1 MNRIIKEFLQNLGL
15 TDEESAIYA
24 SLLDKGPQTVLEISR
39 NTQIDRTG
47 AYRLLEK
54 LHAMGIVEEI
64 VEENKKMYKAVG
76 LHTLEF
82 LVREKESAV
91 KKLRQSFP
99 IIENYMSS
107 REGAHQP
114 GTKVLFYRGRDGIK
128 QQVWNTLR
136 AEKGAVGYSYRRLS
150 ELIGDFYIK
159 WFDEWIARKLIFR
172 DLISDE
178 YLRSIKTKVYHP
190 HIPEGFFF
198 TRYISEDILNINHQM
213 DIYNNVVSIYNW
225 HEGEVFGVE
234 IYNDKIASFQRQ
246 IFKIIWKLGEER

>member
-1 MNRIIKEFLQNLGL
+1 MNKIIKDFLLNLGL
-15 TDEESAIYA
+15 TAEESAIYA
-24 SLLDKGPQTVLEISR
+24 SLLDKGPQTVLEVSR
-39 NTQIDRTG
+39 NTNVDRTG

-64 VEENKKMYKAVG
+64 IEENRKMYKAVG

-82 LVREKESAV
+82 LVREKETAV
-91 KKLRQSFP
+91 KKLRESMP

-136 AEKGAVGYSYRRLS
+136 AEKEAVGYSYRRLS
-150 ELIGDFYIK
+150 ELIGDYYIK
-159 WFDEWIARKLIFR
+159 WFDEWVARRLIFR
-172 DLISDE
+172 DIISDE
-178 YLRSIKTKVYHP
+178 YLRSISQRTVNP
-190 HIPEGFFF
+190 HLPEGHFF

-225 HEGEVFGVE
+225 YEGEVFGVE
-234 IYNDKIASFQRQ
+234 IYNEKVASFQRQ
-246 IFKIIWKLGEER
+246 IFEILWARGEER